1 MTKKEKLGDDFGF
14 SNLDDFR
21 FPKFK
26 GTNGIMSPKK
36 KLPPELPLPDT
47 KVSEPPL
54 PDIGNA

>member
-1 MTKKEKLGDDFGF
+1 MTKKKKLGDDFGF

-36 KLPPELPLPDT
+36 KLLPEPPLLDINI
-47 KVSEPPL
+47 SEPLL
-54 PDIGNA
+54 PDIGNV